1 MPIPA
6 FLRAPVRVLSAPF
19 QRPDPL
25 VATLLIVAAFFVLGL
40 CRIGIPSKMM
50 FDEIHYV
57 PAARRNAATRGVV
70 LLRCVLEVDAASNGV
85 GSVYAFGVPQQMVSA
100 VLESRR

>member
-1 MPIPA
+1 MY
-6 FLRAPVRVLSAPF
+6 
-19 QRPDPL
+19 D
-25 VATLLIVAAFFVLGL
+25 
-40 CRIGIPSKMM
+40 
-50 FDEIHYV
+50 DYV